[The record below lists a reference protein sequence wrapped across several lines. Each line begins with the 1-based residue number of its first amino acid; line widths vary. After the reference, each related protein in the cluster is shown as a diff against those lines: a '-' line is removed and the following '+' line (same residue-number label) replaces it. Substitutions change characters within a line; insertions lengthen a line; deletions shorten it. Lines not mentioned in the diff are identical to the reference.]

1 MSTKAII
8 AAVVVAVLGV
18 AGVVLMLTSG
28 QGHTVYVPDDAA
40 RHREKG
46 EFLLNK
52 RRHTTNQ
59 QKKAELLTQAI
70 DEFKAALESK
80 PDFEVAY
87 NMLGHCYI
95 ERGQWEDALK
105 NLDRALEIRP
115 DYPAARF
122 NRGRVYQRLSVG
134 KRDHKYI
141 DMAIAD
147 YQAALKSELAANFV
161 GDLHKVLA
169 DAYHQKGDIKQAIEE
184 LKIYLKKAPHA
195 EDAVLVR
202 RKIRGLQLMEKGTAP
217 PLTAPI
223 D

>member
-1 MSTKAII
+1 MSTRAII
-8 AAVVVAVLGV
+8 AAVVVVVVGV
-18 AGVVLMLTSG
+18 AGLILMLTSG
-28 QGHTVYVPDDAA
+28 RGHTVYVPDDAA

-59 QKKAELLTQAI
+59 QEKAELLSSAI
-70 DEFKAALESK
+70 EEFKSALKSK

-105 NLDRALEIRP
+105 NLDKALELRT

-122 NRGRVYQRLSVG
+122 NRARVYQRLSVG
-134 KRDHKYI
+134 KRDHQYV

-147 YQAALKSELAANFV
+147 YQTALKSELAANIV
-161 GDLHKVLA
+161 GDLHKALA
-169 DAYHQKGDIKQAIEE
+169 DAYHQKGEIQKAIEE
-184 LKIYLKKAPHA
+184 LKVYLKKSPHA
-195 EDAVLVR
+195 QDAVLVR
-202 RKIRGLQLMEKGTAP
+202 RKIRGLQLMVKGTAP
-217 PLTAPI
+217 PLSAPI

>member
-1 MSTKAII
+1 MSAKAII
-8 AAVVVAVLGV
+8 AAVVVVIVGV
-18 AGVVLMLTSG
+18 AGVILMLTYG
-28 QGHTVYVPDDAA
+28 RGHTVYVPDDAA
-40 RHREKG
+40 RHREMG
-46 EFLLNK
+46 EFLVNK

-70 DEFKAALESK
+70 DEFKLALKSK
-80 PDFEVAY
+80 PDFEVAH

-105 NLDRALEIRP
+105 NLDRALEIRT

-147 YQAALKSELAANFV
+147 YQAALKSELAANFI
-161 GDLHKVLA
+161 GDIHKALA
-169 DAYHQKGDIKQAIEE
+169 DAHHQKGDYPQAIEE
-184 LKIYLKKAPHA
+184 LKVYLKKAPHSK
-195 EDAVLVR
+195 DAVLVR
-202 RKIRGLQLMEKGTAP
+202 RKIRGLQLMVKGSAP
-217 PLTAPI
+217 PLTAPLE
-223 D
+223 